1 MVQSAYGVANSAPCV
16 YGYPNGPLSPLVS
29 NFYLCLILCSC
40 SGFYILE
47 LLFPSSLCCSI
58 QGNSAVPKALSTK
71 VLHTSHRLWWKV
83 LGNLR
88 SGTSQHRQVN
98 TLNKCGQHH
107 WLEVF
112 KSSPEPGSSL
122 ATSSFILW
130 LLLDK
135 FSFQATYLFSPLF
148 PRSRALGPLIS
159 WDDPG
164 SWKRKSQLLYYVE
177 QISFLFILQ

>member
-1 MVQSAYGVANSAPCV
+1 MCLWLSQWTSVTSCFKFL
-16 YGYPNGPLSPLVS
+16 PLLDSL
-29 NFYLCLILCSC
+29 FLFR
-40 SGFYILE
+40 FYILE

-135 FSFQATYLFSPLF
+135 FSFQASYLFSPLF
-148 PRSRALGPLIS
+148 PGPGPSVPLSLGMIQEV
-159 WDDPG
+159 G
-164 SWKRKSQLLYYVE
+164 KEKVNY
-177 QISFLFILQ
+177 FIM